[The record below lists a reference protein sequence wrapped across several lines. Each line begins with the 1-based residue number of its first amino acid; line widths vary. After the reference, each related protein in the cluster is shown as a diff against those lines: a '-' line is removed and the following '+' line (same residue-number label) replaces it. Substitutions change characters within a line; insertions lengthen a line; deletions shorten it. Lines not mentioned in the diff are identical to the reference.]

1 MNGFLS
7 AIQQSKPLLITCLT
21 LAIGFGVVAQ
31 MACHEVAEWW
41 RDRRYARQEEDAQ
54 FEAERIRHGWDE
66 EDSDE
71 WTLTN
76 ETYHAQG
83 LRTVNERW
91 RDRIDRT
98 VEAIRPYS
106 PQWVAPRGYAT
117 QVALTQTVQWP
128 TWTEEERAL
137 EGRHRLVDNPIP
149 WEARPVSP
157 APAYYTRQQMRAL
170 IADTG
175 QYQLVPDTGQHQLV
189 GV

>member
-41 RDRRYARQEEDAQ
+41 RDRRYARQEQDAQ

-91 RDRIDRT
+91 RDRSHLA
-98 VEAIRPYS
+98 VVPLMVGLPPHGHQPA
-106 PQWVAPRGYAT
+106 AAMRGY
-117 QVALTQTVQWP
+117 
-128 TWTEEERAL
+128 
-137 EGRHRLVDNPIP
+137 
-149 WEARPVSP
+149 
-157 APAYYTRQQMRAL
+157 
-170 IADTG
+170 
-175 QYQLVPDTGQHQLV
+175 
-189 GV
+189 